1 MASEA
6 LLLEVVTPER
16 EVARDS
22 VAEIQLPGSNG
33 ALGILPG
40 HTPLLTELKI
50 GALSYKKGGE
60 TRYVAVLGGF
70 AEVLSDR
77 VTVLADS
84 AEPAEEINLES
95 ARAAFVAA
103 QAAALATAPN
113 LEGSIGHALQR
124 NLEVA
129 SVRLEVAGHS
139 GGRTRHGTLTLRQ
152 DALRKV
158 TTRHKAGSICA

>member
-1 MASEA
+1 MAPDA
-6 LLLEVVTPER
+6 LFLEVVTPQR
-16 EVARDS
+16 DVVRDS
-22 VAEIQLPGSNG
+22 VTEVQLPGSDG
-33 ALGILPG
+33 YLGILPG

-84 AEPAEEINLES
+84 AEPAEEIEIEG

-103 QAAALATAPN
+103 QAAL
-113 LEGSIGHALQR
+113 
-124 NLEVA
+124 
-129 SVRLEVAGHS
+129 
-139 GGRTRHGTLTLRQ
+139 
-152 DALRKV
+152 
-158 TTRHKAGSICA
+158 

>member
-1 MASEA
+1 MAPDA
-6 LLLEVVTPER
+6 LFLEVVTPQR
-16 EVARDS
+16 DVVRDS
-22 VAEIQLPGSNG
+22 VTEVQLPGSDG
-33 ALGILPG
+33 YLGILPG

-84 AEPAEEINLES
+84 AEPAEEIEIEG

-103 QAAALATAPN
+103 QAALAVSSSAGTDWN
-113 LEGSIGHALQR
+113 ALQQTAD
-124 NLEVA
+124 VA
-129 SVRLEVAGHS
+129 NVRLEVAGHS
-139 GGRTRHGTLTLRQ
+139 TRSGTG
-152 DALRKV
+152 AK
-158 TTRHKAGSICA
+158 H